1 MNRARHLPDA
11 AATEQFGRTLARE
24 LVPPLVIYLRGDLG
38 AGKTTLVRGLL
49 RGLGVTGA
57 CKSPTYTLVEPYEVA
72 GMQVFHFDLY
82 RLQSPEELDFV
93 GLRDYVDQE
102 AICLFEWPDR
112 APGMLPVAD
121 LTLWLEP
128 RDGGREL
135 SVGAHT
141 AAGTDLLRRLQGAG
155 RDAGA

>member
-1 MNRARHLPDA
+1 MNRTCYLADADATDHLGRALA
-11 AATEQFGRTLARE
+11 AELAA
-24 LVPPLVIYLRGDLG
+24 PLVIYLQGDLG

-72 GMQVFHFDLY
+72 GWQVFHFDLY
-82 RLQSPEELDFV
+82 RLQSPEELDFI

-112 APGMLPVAD
+112 APEMLPAAD
-121 LTLWLEP
+121 LELRLEP
-128 RDGGREL
+128 RGEGRE
-135 SVGAHT
+135 VTAEAHS
-141 AAGTDLLRRLQGAG
+141 AAGERLLGTLGA
-155 RDAGA
+155 